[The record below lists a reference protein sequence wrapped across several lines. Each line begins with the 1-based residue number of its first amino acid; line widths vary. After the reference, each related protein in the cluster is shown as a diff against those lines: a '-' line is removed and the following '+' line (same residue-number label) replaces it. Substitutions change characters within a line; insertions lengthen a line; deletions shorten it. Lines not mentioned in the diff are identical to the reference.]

1 MPQDKEYLLKEQT
14 AEAAYQKKL
23 TAGQNIVISPDNVI
37 SALGSTAPPT
47 SVTVTPKTLSGENI
61 ADMTVNGTTYHL
73 YSSYPR
79 IMTGATTASAG
90 QSGYVPTP
98 YSTDKDYVLYG
109 SGEWKD
115 PHVPVITA
123 NPAGSTTT
131 ALNKLYLDGT
141 IYGIAGGGGG
151 GGSTV
156 SITPTFADGVKIA
169 DYEIDGTS
177 GVLKIPVKELTQTEY
192 DALPSTK
199 LTDNIVYYISGTRVL
214 DPDYTYHTWGENDE
228 IVVRVYHEGESDQS
242 IKWCFRNWNQT
253 SGDMAIPSS
262 LVTYAP
268 TDLSPIYS
276 ANYPNGGETQ
286 DGWIGFYNNN
296 IRAWIQSTGYT
307 TTGRMYGV
315 VDINGG
321 DHQINPYEDDPYI
334 WISSSINKIIING
347 TEYGN
352 TGGGGSGAEVI
363 PNPTGVATEGLTKIE
378 IDGTIYSIDGGAP
391 IEEEDVDPN
400 DFINNS
406 ESSMNISVDSTTNK
420 LTYQWIG
427 GLQIGTCSVL
437 NYPIDLSIY
446 TGAKVKITTGA
457 TAYSTTE
464 FYGINIGVRSGYST
478 NYIGTSSTGWILQE
492 IFYDLNSTIT
502 YAFDFST
509 LTGTD
514 NYFYICG
521 GGWNFV
527 VDEIV
532 FYKKG
537 ESTKVIPNPQE
548 QPTDILESIGIDGTV
563 YELPGA
569 DKSIPLFK
577 EGQWLNQDI
586 IEITPYL
593 ATIENNKLHC
603 QGLHC
608 GIVVSNII
616 SLSDAVYYSITIKVS
631 STNGFGF
638 QIGQC
643 VPTTNLDGIIGSGA
657 NRITYN
663 NESSF
668 DSGELT
674 ITTYNNTNGIF
685 LGGYYQDVNT
695 DYYIEEISL
704 LKITVVKKEYT

>member
-14 AEAAYQKKL
+14 AEATYQKKL

-79 IMTGATTASAG
+79 TMTGATTASAG

-151 GGSTV
+151 SGSTV

-199 LTDNIVYYISGTRVL
+199 LTDNVVYYISGAKVL

-228 IVVRVYHEGESDQS
+228 IVVRVYHEGESDEN
-242 IKWCFRNWNQT
+242 IIWFFNGWNQT
-253 SGDMAIPSS
+253 AIVMSFPTELEPYKPSN
-262 LVTYAP
+262 TE
-268 TDLSPIYS
+268 PILG
-276 ANYPNGGETQ
+276 ANYPNGGTTQ
-286 DGWIGFYNNN
+286 DGWIGFYDDS
-296 IRAWIQSTGYT
+296 IRAWSQTTEYNVTGIK
-307 TTGRMYGV
+307 YGV
-315 VDINGG
+315 VDINGESR
-321 DHQINPYEDDPYI
+321 QYIPYEDPYV
-334 WISSSINKIIING
+334 WISSSIKKIIVNG

-363 PNPTGVATEGLTKIE
+363 PNPQ
-378 IDGTIYSIDGGAP
+378 D
-391 IEEEDVDPN
+391 
-400 DFINNS
+400 
-406 ESSMNISVDSTTNK
+406 
-420 LTYQWIG
+420 
-427 GLQIGTCSVL
+427 
-437 NYPIDLSIY
+437 
-446 TGAKVKITTGA
+446 
-457 TAYSTTE
+457 
-464 FYGINIGVRSGYST
+464 
-478 NYIGTSSTGWILQE
+478 
-492 IFYDLNSTIT
+492 
-502 YAFDFST
+502 
-509 LTGTD
+509 
-514 NYFYICG
+514 
-521 GGWNFV
+521 
-527 VDEIV
+527 
-532 FYKKG
+532 
-537 ESTKVIPNPQE
+537 
-548 QPTDILESIGIDGTV
+548 QPTDTLESIGIDGTV

-569 DKSIPLFK
+569 NKSIPLFK

-643 VPTTNLDGIIGSGA
+643 VPTTNLDGIIGSGTD
-657 NRITYN
+657 RITYN

-674 ITTYNNTNGIF
+674 VTTNNNTNGIF